1 MEKEKFELQKRHTEN
16 IQELLEDTN
25 VRLNKMEGDYAAQMQ
40 STVRLLPVWS
50 LWAALFISLP
60 SCIPASRA
68 GRAWQGCCGV
78 KTPRLPSRLRLTRGS
93 VWPLPVAVG
102 FPLGSVVVSFSLF
115 LPLQTFIKLSSCF
128 FFFFPPLTFS
138 LEIVSL
144 LFYFLFYLFVSAFL
158 GRHGCFLE
166 MCNAHGKTVRSGGGA
181 VWL

>member
-1 MEKEKFELQKRHTEN
+1 MEKDKFELQKRHTEN

-128 FFFFPPLTFS
+128 FFFFPADFQPGDSFFTFLLSVLFICFS
-138 LEIVSL
+138 LFRKTW
-144 LFYFLFYLFVSAFL
+144 LF
-158 GRHGCFLE
+158 
-166 MCNAHGKTVRSGGGA
+166 SGN
-181 VWL
+181 V